1 MEGIITLA
9 GSMPRIGTTTQAIGL
24 ARYISECS
32 DYKVAYVECNA
43 QNYIWSAS
51 ELYRSSRADKA
62 SGHMT
67 IEGIEMYNAAC
78 LQELTGG
85 GSNIDYLILDY
96 GDMNARDFDKEGF
109 LKGSA
114 HIVIGGVKPNELHY
128 MENALRDDAYSDA
141 IYIFTH
147 VPAGDIEELKDDMGF
162 LRDDTFFSPYM
173 PDPFQRINEK
183 TAEYYES
190 LMPRIL
196 KKIKRG

>member
-51 ELYRSSRADKA
+51 ELYRSSRVDKA

-96 GDMNARDFDKEGF
+96 GDMNARDFNKEGF

-114 HIVIGGVKPNELHY
+114 HIIIGGV
-128 MENALRDDAYSDA
+128 
-141 IYIFTH
+141 
-147 VPAGDIEELKDDMGF
+147 
-162 LRDDTFFSPYM
+162 
-173 PDPFQRINEK
+173 
-183 TAEYYES
+183 
-190 LMPRIL
+190 
-196 KKIKRG
+196 